1 MVRIERMWLP
11 KVFSGSKTCELA
23 GITMHR
29 IKHPHSMVANVTI
42 SSPFTMMTLGGMLN
56 TRGIGLGCGKSCKSL
71 STPPRSWASKTCA
84 KRPGQEFGA
93 SPMALWFPMIY
104 DQLLASQPHFL
115 KPFTNQSLFVRFHN
129 ECIYSSDFTMN
140 AFINQEIFHNLF
152 TNHSSFLASE
162 AEAAAHFATSTWR
175 WHLGQLR

>member
-1 MVRIERMWLP
+1 
-11 KVFSGSKTCELA
+11 
-23 GITMHR
+23 
-29 IKHPHSMVANVTI
+29 
-42 SSPFTMMTLGGMLN
+42 MLN

-71 STPPRSWASKTCA
+71 STSPRSWASKTCA

-93 SPMALWFPMIY
+93 SPLALWFPMIY

-129 ECIYSSDFTMN
+129 ECIYSPDFTMN

-162 AEAAAHFATSTWR
+162 AEAAAHSPHQPGVGTLGSSGNLLAGSFITSSASSLKVTSAPPRFWSLGKFADWTRCPKSEFGMITPE
-175 WHLGQLR
+175 